1 MQALFCLERSKQPR
15 KFCIALSQ
23 NPKFDMVVMVLIIF
37 NTLWM
42 LVALPALSLPPSLA
56 RLFRVPPPPSPAP
69 PPPPT
74 PRGLPRNK
82 RRVFRLAADDR
93 PDSK

>member
-42 LVALPALSLPPSLA
+42 LVALPPLSLPPSLA
-56 RLFRVPPPPSPAP
+56 PLV
-69 PPPPT
+69 PPT
-74 PRGLPRNK
+74 PRPRATPHPA
-82 RRVFRLAADDR
+82 RAGMQQRVAPTVVRNTLCI
-93 PDSK
+93 PDWNLD

>member
-1 MQALFCLERSKQPR
+1 MGGCSQAIALSGAACSVQALFCLERSKQPR

-42 LVALPALSLPPSLA
+42 LVTLLP
-56 RLFRVPPPPSPAP
+56 
-69 PPPPT
+69 
-74 PRGLPRNK
+74 
-82 RRVFRLAADDR
+82 
-93 PDSK
+93 